1 MSPELTPATLILL
14 TAGGAPPQSGESDVK
29 QDEMIRS
36 ELDVLLDKIQDPAL
50 RADLRS
56 QIDRIKQKRS
66 FGLVFEQHIPE
77 RVRLP
82 QHPIRV
88 GSQVVSRED
97 DDSPT
102 YEVLSVEDGVAT
114 LEMVRDGDGAYLM
127 APEHVGEGEHA
138 PVDSLVVISD
148 FGEPVLPGFRYL
160 EAAERGGDKPYH
172 VVINGEN
179 HHALQALRFTH
190 AGKVDCI
197 YIDPP
202 YNSGARDWKYNNDYV
217 DENDGYRHSKW
228 LAFMERRLKL
238 AKELLNPHGSVL
250 IVTIDERE
258 YLRLGLLLE
267 QTFAGKRIQMVSST
281 INPSGVARGR
291 EFYRVDEYLFFV
303 YIGDAAVQEYRVPG
317 LTVTRSDATERG
329 RPPKVRW
336 ESLLRSGTGARRV
349 DSQLKFYPVLVDV
362 AREVIVDAGDP
373 LPLGQHP
380 GDYSPPDGLVAVWP
394 IRQDGSEGRWQLNQ
408 SSFRTL
414 LAAQHVK
421 IGNVSRGGAKITVL
435 YLPTGLR
442 AQLAAGAIRVVGRD
456 RYGGLELEFSGEDV
470 VTARPKTQ
478 WNAKSHSATEHGS
491 SLLRVLIPGRKFP
504 FPKSLYAVEDTLR
517 FFVKDKPDAVVLD
530 FFAGSGTTAHAVAR
544 LNKQDGGRRQCILI
558 TNNEVSVDEA
568 AELRR
573 QGLRPGDSEWEALGI
588 FEHVARPRV
597 TAAITGRTPDGR
609 RIRGQYKFTDEFP
622 MADGLDEN
630 AAFLELRYL
639 DADDVDLGL
648 AYDDIA
654 PLLWLRAGGR
664 GPIAPRLDPAGSPL
678 PYVWTDRYGVLFDE
692 DRWRAFVADR
702 PESATASFV
711 VTYSPT
717 VFAGV
722 AAELPPRMDT
732 VRLYDTYLSLFQ
744 PGRGRA

>member
-1 MSPELTPATLILL
+1 
-14 TAGGAPPQSGESDVK
+14 
-29 QDEMIRS
+29 MIRN
-36 ELDVLLDKIQDPAL
+36 ELDVLLDKVQDVAL

-56 QIDRIKQKRS
+56 QIDRLKQKRS

-88 GSQVVSRED
+88 GSQVVTRD
-97 DDSPT
+97 ADDSPT
-102 YEVLSVEDGVAT
+102 YEVTFLENGVAT
-114 LEMVRDGDGAYLM
+114 IEVIRDSDGAYLT
-127 APEHVGEGEHA
+127 AQEHGGGDEHA
-138 PVDSLVVISD
+138 PVDALVVISD

-160 EAAERGGDKPYH
+160 GAVERGGERPYH

-190 AGKVDCI
+190 AGRVDCI

-217 DENDGYRHSKW
+217 DDSDAYRHSKW

-238 AKELLNPHGSVL
+238 AKELLNPDDSVL
-250 IVTIDERE
+250 IVTIDEKE

-267 QTFAGKRIQMVSST
+267 QTFAGARVQMVSTTISPRST
-281 INPSGVARGR
+281 SRAN
-291 EFYRVDEYLFFV
+291 EFSRVDEFAFFV
-303 YIGDAAVQEYRVPG
+303 FIGSSGPTAAAADSAVEEVRWFYLRRTHRHLVRGSRPNQFYPIYVDTATSRIVEIGEPMGLADRIEDAPTVDGAVAVYPVNPAGEQLIWG
-317 LTVTRSDATERG
+317 LTGPSLRQALRDGYVRVTPGTEHQPYTISYLSLPNIKRVERG
-329 RPPKVRW
+329 ELDVTGIRHDGSKVVVLPRGRAARPTTVWR
-336 ESLLRSGTGARRV
+336 ESRHDAGAYGTSLLRS
-349 DSQLKFYPVLVDV
+349 LV
-362 AREVIVDAGDP
+362 
-373 LPLGQHP
+373 
-380 GDYSPPDGLVAVWP
+380 
-394 IRQDGSEGRWQLNQ
+394 
-408 SSFRTL
+408 
-414 LAAQHVK
+414 
-421 IGNVSRGGAKITVL
+421 
-435 YLPTGLR
+435 
-442 AQLAAGAIRVVGRD
+442 
-456 RYGGLELEFSGEDV
+456 
-470 VTARPKTQ
+470 
-478 WNAKSHSATEHGS
+478 
-491 SLLRVLIPGRKFP
+491 PGRRFP
-504 FPKSLYAVEDTLR
+504 FPKSLYLVEDTLR
-517 FFVKDKPDAVVLD
+517 LFVKDKPNAVVLD

-544 LNKQDGGRRQCILI
+544 LNRQDGGRRQSIMV
-558 TNNEVSVDEA
+558 TNNEVSADEA
-568 AELRR
+568 SELRSR
-573 QGLRPGDSEWEALGI
+573 GLRPGDPEWEALGI

-597 TAAITGRTPDGR
+597 EAAITGRTPDGDP
-609 RIRGQYKFTDEFP
+609 IAGDYKFTDEFP
-622 MADGLDEN
+622 MSEGFDEN

-654 PLLWLRAGGR
+654 PLLWLRAGAR

-678 PYVWTDRYGVLFDE
+678 PYAWTDQYGVLFDE

-702 PESATASFV
+702 PDSATAAFI